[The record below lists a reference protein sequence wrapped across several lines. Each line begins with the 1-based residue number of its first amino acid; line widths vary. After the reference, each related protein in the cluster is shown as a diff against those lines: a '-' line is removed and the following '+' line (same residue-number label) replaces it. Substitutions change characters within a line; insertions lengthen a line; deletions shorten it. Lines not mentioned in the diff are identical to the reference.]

1 MEQAMKLQPIGVFPS
16 DTTTLVHLLNT
27 MTTQSYHY
35 GIIIGR
41 FGKLEGFFNAMD
53 LLQYCMKIGIDYIED
68 IDQLKAFTRMIH
80 KQFTVLTHIPSTE
93 YEWPID
99 THLLIIKHDNKYI
112 GCIDKATFYEA
123 VAQAHQFQLKHYK
136 TVFQAVPSGIMA
148 VDIQGNITMM
158 NQAGEI
164 ISGVPLE
171 KAIGRFITD
180 VVPPKGLLQ
189 VLQTG
194 QGQVEK
200 YKVRKRWYISHRE
213 PIFDGKQLV
222 GAVGVFE
229 DISKMESLTSELE
242 TYRQLVREN
251 EMLLETSDHGIAIMN
266 PAGDILRQNAL
277 FHQFYVSIMYE
288 ESQRVRFSHAL
299 QEIIQNKKI
308 QNTIRMT
315 NRHQQVL
322 DFHFSII
329 VNQEQNSIDR
339 IVIRISNIT
348 TMSHHLKKM
357 KALQQQLHHVFTLKN
372 ELIVQYPPELMNKIK
387 QIAKVSSSVLIKGE
401 IGSGRS
407 TLAKQIVLNSERK
420 KAPFIEIDCRTKTKD
435 ELEHLL
441 FSTSIEGYYL
451 FSLATNGTLY
461 FKNIDYLPF
470 TLQERLASLIE
481 QQSSIINIRI
491 MASISLDVS
500 FDSTPNFS
508 EKLFYLINSI
518 TFHVSSI
525 AERSEE
531 AKAIIQH
538 FIHLLNEKHNR
549 SITLTADAIQFLLRQ
564 QWAENFTEIFSLLE
578 QHVLSSNRILL
589 HAFHI
594 KQLLAVQEDI
604 SKKPI
609 IVNDILPLKTAVKEL
624 EKELLLLLN
633 EKNISYRQMAKILD
647 VNPSTIVRKIKNI
660 KE

>member
-1 MEQAMKLQPIGVFPS
+1 MEQTIKLQPIGIFPS
-16 DTTTLVHLLNT
+16 DTTTLLHLLNT
-27 MTTQSYHY
+27 MTTQAYRY
-35 GIIIGR
+35 GMIIGR
-41 FGKLEGFFNAMD
+41 FGKLEGFFTAMD
-53 LLQYCMKIGIDYIED
+53 LLQYCMKMGFDYIED
-68 IDQLKAFTRMIH
+68 IDQLRAFARMVN
-80 KQFTVLTHIPSTE
+80 KQFTIVTHIPSIK
-93 YEWPID
+93 YEWPAD
-99 THLLIIKHDNKYI
+99 THLLIIKQDNKYM

-123 VAQAHQFQLKHYK
+123 VAKTQQFQLKHYK

-158 NQAGEI
+158 NQAGEK

-222 GAVGVFE
+222 GAIGVFE
-229 DISKMESLTSELE
+229 DISKIESLTSELE

-251 EMLLETSDHGIAIMN
+251 EMLMDTSEHGIAIMDPN
-266 PAGDILRQNAL
+266 GDILRQNAL
-277 FHQFYVSIMYE
+277 FHQFYISIMYE
-288 ESQRVRFSHAL
+288 ESQRVKFSQAL
-299 QEIIQNKKI
+299 QDIIQNKKT
-308 QNTIRMT
+308 QSTIRMT

-322 DFHFSII
+322 DVHFSII
-329 VNQEQNSIDR
+329 TNQEQRTIDR
-339 IVIRISNIT
+339 IVVRISNIT
-348 TMSHHLKKM
+348 TTSQHLKKIN
-357 KALQQQLHHVFTLKN
+357 ALQQQLHHVFTLTN
-372 ELIVQYPPELMNKIK
+372 DSIVSYSTELTNKIK
-387 QIAKVSSSVLIKGE
+387 QIAKVSSSVLIKGA
-401 IGSGRS
+401 IGTGRS

-420 KAPFIEIDCRTKTKD
+420 KAPFIEIDCRTKTKN
-435 ELEHLL
+435 ELEYVL
-441 FSTSIEGYYL
+441 FTTTLEGYYL

-461 FKNIDYLPF
+461 FKNIDYLPY

-481 QQSSIINIRI
+481 QQASTINIRI
-491 MASISLDVS
+491 MASISTDVS
-500 FDSTPNFS
+500 FGQKPNFS
-508 EKLFYLINSI
+508 EKLYYLINAI
-518 TFHVSSI
+518 TFHIPPI
-525 AERSEE
+525 AEKPEE
-531 AKAIIQH
+531 TKTIIQH
-538 FIHLLNEKHNR
+538 FIHLLSEKHHR

-564 QWAENFTEIFSLLE
+564 QWTENLKEIFSLLE
-578 QHVLSSNRILL
+578 RLVLSSHRTLF

-594 KQLLAVQEDI
+594 KQLLALQEDI
-604 SKKPI
+604 SKKSI

-624 EKELLLLLN
+624 EKELLFLLN

-647 VNPSTIVRKIKNI
+647 VNPSTVVRKIRNI